1 MSAQTINGTICRL
14 VENNKEWA
22 SEIQAKNADFFQN
35 LAKGQTPKVLW
46 IGCADSRVTV
56 DLLTKTQPG
65 EIFVHRNIANR
76 VPSED
81 LSALSVI
88 EYGVKHLKVE
98 HIVVVGHTGC
108 GGVKAA
114 MSNSSVGILDHWLRP
129 IKDLYV
135 ANEAQL
141 SALPEEERVERLGEL
156 NVIQGVS
163 TVSNLP
169 VVHDAWKE
177 GREVQVHGW
186 VFQLASGLIKDLGV
200 TVAGPKQI
208 QANLTTQKRLAASV
222 LKCGQRKIWL
232 DPNEVT
238 EISQANSRQNIRKL
252 VKSGLIFKK
261 PQASHSRFRIREHAA
276 AKRLGRH
283 TGYGKRKGT
292 AEARMPSSLLW
303 MRHMRVLRNLL
314 RRYREQNKIDR
325 HMYHNLYLR
334 SKGGAFKSKRVLM
347 EHIHKIKAENARTRE
362 LQNQAEAHRQRNKA
376 ARERRAERIAAKRDA
391 LLNAD

>member
-1 MSAQTINGTICRL
+1 MMLESFG
-14 VENNKEWA
+14 
-22 SEIQAKNADFFQN
+22 
-35 LAKGQTPKVLW
+35 
-46 IGCADSRVTV
+46 
-56 DLLTKTQPG
+56 
-65 EIFVHRNIANR
+65 
-76 VPSED
+76 
-81 LSALSVI
+81 
-88 EYGVKHLKVE
+88 
-98 HIVVVGHTGC
+98 
-108 GGVKAA
+108 
-114 MSNSSVGILDHWLRP
+114 
-129 IKDLYV
+129 
-135 ANEAQL
+135 
-141 SALPEEERVERLGEL
+141 
-156 NVIQGVS
+156 
-163 TVSNLP
+163 
-169 VVHDAWKE
+169 
-177 GREVQVHGW
+177 
-186 VFQLASGLIKDLGV
+186 
-200 TVAGPKQI
+200 
-208 QANLTTQKRLAASV
+208 ANLTTQKRLAASV